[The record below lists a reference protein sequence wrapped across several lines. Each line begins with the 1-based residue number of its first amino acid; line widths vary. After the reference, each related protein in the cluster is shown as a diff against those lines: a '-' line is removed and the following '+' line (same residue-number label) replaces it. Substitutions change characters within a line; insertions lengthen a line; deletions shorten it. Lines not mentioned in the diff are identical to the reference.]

1 MATTVTINT
10 NFVGEVAGEYIGQMI
25 REANTISENLV
36 TVLPNITSPQFIR
49 KIETDQGFVDYV
61 CGFTPAGSITLS
73 EKELAPKKIKED
85 REICKEDFRQL
96 WTAAQMGFS
105 AHNDNLPQTEQA
117 AILED
122 IGKRLA
128 LKIDREIW
136 QGDGTD
142 GQLNG
147 FIPALVADADV
158 IDVATPVAITAA
170 NVEAELEKFIAAH
183 TDEML
188 DAEGHIFGV
197 STNVIRAIKRA
208 YGTQARNNGV
218 FLAPNEFD
226 FNGYKLTA
234 IKGLPAD
241 TMVGYN
247 RNNLFF
253 GTGLLSD
260 HNEIKVQDMDEVGLL
275 TGQIRM
281 KTVLTGGV
289 QYAWGGEVVL
299 YKTA

>member
-1 MATTVTINT
+1 MATTVNITT
-10 NFVGEVAGEYIGQMI
+10 NFVGEVAGEYIAQMI
-25 REANTISENLV
+25 REANTLSDNLV

-49 KIETDQGFVDYV
+49 KIETDNGFVDYV

-105 AHNDNLPQTEQA
+105 AHNDNLPATEQA

-122 IGKRLA
+122 IGKRVA
-128 LKIDREIW
+128 LKIDQEIW
-136 QGDGTD
+136 NGDGTA
-142 GQLNG
+142 GKLAG
-147 FIPALVADADV
+147 FIPAFVADADV
-158 IDVATPVAITAA
+158 IDVTLPVAITAA
-170 NVEAELEKFIAAH
+170 NVEAELGKFIDAH
-183 TDEML
+183 TDEVL
-188 DAEGHIFGV
+188 QDEANHIFGV
-197 STNVIRAIKRA
+197 STNVLRAIKRA
-208 YGTQARNNGV
+208 YGTQARSNGV
-218 FLAPNEFD
+218 FLQPNEFD
-226 FNGYKLTA
+226 FEGYKLTE
-234 IKGLPAD
+234 IKGLPAN

-275 TGQIRM
+275 TGQIRT
-281 KTVLTGGV
+281 KIVLTGGV

-299 YKTA
+299 YTV